1 MFRRS
6 RAREVAMQLL
16 FQHDQNPGP
25 VPRAE
30 IEQFTQDRLHGQR
43 DLVEYSL
50 RLYDGTLAHQAEIDN
65 LLTATATNWRLARML
80 STDRC
85 VLRLGVYELL
95 FDPAGLPH
103 EVVITEAIALAQR
116 YGTADSGKFV
126 NGILDTIAKS
136 RGAGSSSSPPPDQPA
151 SPDAAAPPVAVGS

>member
-25 VPRAE
+25 VPRVE
-30 IEQFTQDRLHGQR
+30 IERFARDRLHGQR

-50 RLYDGTLAHQAEIDN
+50 RLYDGTLAHQAEIDT
-65 LLTATATNWRLARML
+65 LLTETATNWRLPRML

-85 VLRLGVYELL
+85 VLRLALYELL
-95 FDPAGLPH
+95 FDPAGLPY
-103 EVVITEAIALAQR
+103 EVVISEAIALAQR
-116 YGTADSGKFV
+116 YGTADSSKFV
-126 NGILDTIAKS
+126 NGILDRIAKS
-136 RGAGSSSSPPPDQPA
+136 RGAGSSSPPPDRPA
-151 SPDAAAPPVAVGS
+151 PPDAPAAPVAVGS